1 MTVTHHL
8 SEALLLDYSSGAL
21 GEPMALL
28 VASHATLCPQC
39 RADIA
44 RFEAMAGAILDAD
57 EPAEAGTTSTLRDA
71 IMARLDEPEPA
82 APPAAADARGRD
94 FLPAPLR
101 RYAGAA
107 VTGGRW
113 RRWGRGVRQ
122 IRLLEGCGDATVR
135 LACIRA
141 GAKMPEHSHAGNEV
155 TLVLTGGYTDATGHF
170 GRGDVAEVESDDVH
184 QPVADAGEDC
194 ICLIVSTAPLRLRG
208 LAGAMLNP
216 FIRD

>member
-8 SEALLLDYSSGAL
+8 SEALLLDYASGAL
-21 GEPMALL
+21 GEPLALL

-44 RFEAMAGAILDAD
+44 RFEAAAGAMLDAD
-57 EPAEAGTTSTLRDA
+57 APAESGTGDALRDA
-71 IMARLDEPEPA
+71 IMARLDEPKPA
-82 APPAAADARGRD
+82 APAVGAETRGPD

-101 RYAGAA
+101 RHVGAA
-107 VTGGRW
+107 VAEGRW

-122 IRLLEGCGDATVR
+122 IRLLEGRGDATVR
-135 LACIRA
+135 LARIRA
-141 GAKMPEHSHAGNEV
+141 GAKMPEHTHAGDEV
-155 TLVLTGGYTDATGHF
+155 TLVLAGGYTDVTGHF
-170 GRGDVAEVESDDVH
+170 GRGDVAEMDSADVH
-184 QPVADAGEDC
+184 QPVADTGEDC